1 MKPTSIMVIAGEP
14 SGDALAAEL
23 VQALR
28 AEAEFHCHPTVPELR
43 FFGAG
48 GPKLAA
54 AGVEL
59 AVDMTEH
66 AVIGLWEVI
75 KHYGQFRRIFDD
87 LLKLAVEKQPELLVC
102 VDFSGFNRRFARA
115 VRKEAA
121 RTQGRWKPRIVQ
133 YVSPQVWASRPGR
146 ATKMADDYDLLL
158 TIFPFEKDWYA
169 KRAPKL
175 RVEFVGHPL
184 LDRFADWRGHPEPR
198 PRPVPYEHL
207 TLLLP
212 GSRPGELA
220 RHLPPMLDAARRIG
234 AEVDSGFLVV
244 LPSEALLP
252 VFVRHCRLVAGN
264 QANLPDTAIT
274 TLPQARALARQV
286 FRGLDVQI
294 GGLPEALCAA
304 TIALASTGTVTMECA
319 FFKVPTIALYKTS
332 WSTYQIGKRIVTVK
346 YLAMPNLLAGEAIY
360 PEFVQNAATGYNL
373 SEAAL
378 DLLRNPSRRE
388 AMKVKLT
395 HVIAALGSAGAN
407 VRAARAV
414 WSLLDIKSQKPEV
427 SSRKGSARR

>member
-1 MKPTSIMVIAGEP
+1 MLIAGEP

-28 AEAEFHCHPTVPELR
+28 AEAEFRCHPTVPELL

-54 AGVEL
+54 VGVEL

-75 KHYGQFRRIFDD
+75 KHYGQFRRIFDG

-115 VRKEAA
+115 VRKAAA
-121 RTQGRWKPRIVQ
+121 RTKGRWKPRIAQ

-146 ATKMADDYDLLL
+146 ATKMADDYDLLM

-184 LDRFADWRGHPEPR
+184 LDRFTGWNKPEPR

-220 RHLPPMLDAARRIG
+220 RHLPPMLDAAQRIG
-234 AEVDSGFLVV
+234 MEVDSGFLVV

-252 VFVRHCRLVAGN
+252 VFVQHCRRFARGQV
-264 QANLPDTAIT
+264 NLPDTAVT
-274 TLPQARALARQV
+274 NLPQARALARQV

-294 GGLPEALCAA
+294 GHLPEALCAA
-304 TIALASTGTVTMECA
+304 TVALASTGTVTMECA

-332 WSTYQIGKRIVTVK
+332 WGTYQIGKRIVTVK

-360 PEFVQNAATGYNL
+360 PEFVQNAATGNNL

-378 DLLRNPSRRE
+378 LLLRTPSRRE

-395 HVIAALGSAGAN
+395 RVIEALGSAGAN

-427 SSRKGSARR
+427 SSRKGLARR

>member
-1 MKPTSIMVIAGEP
+1 MAETNIMVIAGEP

-28 AEAEFHCHPTVPELR
+28 AEAEFHSHPKVPELA

-48 GPKLAA
+48 GPRLAA

-59 AVDMTEH
+59 AVDLTQH

-75 KHYGQFRRIFDD
+75 KHYGQFRRLFGD
-87 LLKLAVEKQPELLVC
+87 LLKLAVEREPDLLLC
-102 VDFSGFNRRFARA
+102 VDFSGFNRRFAHA
-115 VRKEAA
+115 VRAKAA
-121 RTQGRWKPRIVQ
+121 RTKGRWNPRIVQ

-169 KRAPKL
+169 QRAPKL
-175 RVEFVGHPL
+175 KVEFVGHPL
-184 LDRFADWRGHPEPR
+184 LDRFAGWNKPEPR

-244 LPSEALLP
+244 LPSESLLP
-252 VFVRHCRLVAGN
+252 AFARHCRAF
-264 QANLPDTAIT
+264 AMDRASLPDTAVT
-274 TLPQARALARQV
+274 TLAQTRNLARQV
-286 FRGLDVQI
+286 FRGLDVQV
-294 GGLPEALCAA
+294 GRLPEALCAA
-304 TIALASTGTVTMECA
+304 TLALASTGTVTMECA
-319 FFKVPTIALYKTS
+319 FFRVPTIALYKTS

-346 YLAMPNLLAGEAIY
+346 YLAMPNLLAGEAVY
-360 PEFVQNAATGYNL
+360 PEFVQDAATGKNL
-373 SEAAL
+373 AAAAL
-378 DLLRNPSRRE
+378 DLLRNPALRTE
-388 AMKVKLT
+388 MKAKLGPI
-395 HVIAALGSAGAN
+395 IAALGSPGAN
-407 VRAARAV
+407 VRAAKAV
-414 WSLLDIKSQKPEV
+414 WRLLQLRVKN
-427 SSRKGSARR
+427 